1 MGGHTFV
8 KSWPD
13 DFRYAAGDVV
23 LRFSNQ
29 PSGTL
34 LLHSMIL
41 AEHSGVFRA
50 MFSGRWAKPVTA
62 AAGAKSV
69 NYFEADLLL
78 DCEEGV
84 TYL

>member
-1 MGGHTFV
+1 M
-8 KSWPD
+8 
-13 DFRYAAGDVV
+13 V

-34 LLHSMIL
+34 LLHSRIL

-50 MFSGRWAKPVTA
+50 MFSGRWAKPLTA
-62 AAGAKSV
+62 ADGAISV

-78 DCEEGV
+78 DCEDGV
-84 TYL
+84 TYLQTKVSHLLMFGKIC